1 MLLLNINFSQ
11 DAHSTSQLTP
21 LPRRY
26 ALFSNDSWAP
36 PQVPIMAPDIRADIH
51 RWIVS
56 QEISVIYEN
65 YFILFEPLRQNFSK
79 WPKYTFFRLIW
90 AIHNVVSVCAIKIL
104 FVWKIIYPWSWHH
117 MRLTILRS
125 GSEWV
130 AGGGPDTGN
139 RILLKICGKYLG
151 LFWEK

>member
-36 PQVPIMAPDIRADIH
+36 PQVPVMALDIRADIH

-56 QEISVIYEN
+56 QEISIIPGN
-65 YFILFEPLRQNFSK
+65 YFILFEPLRQNFQNGH
-79 WPKYTFFRLIW
+79 FFRSIW
-90 AIHNVVSVCAIKIL
+90 AKMVLNVVSVCAIKLL
-104 FVWKIIYPWSWHH
+104 FVWKVIYPWSWHH